1 MKSAS
6 PSLPACYLKP
16 RWTEPYQV
24 ANGVYETLMN
34 VGRDLSHPVER
45 QAAFDNAVTVFNIIS
60 LASLEITKQ
69 EGAEFVEFVD
79 KPVTAHAA
87 VALAAEEA
95 DDLPIVDSA
104 GAQEPVKAYESD
116 EPSTPAEEPVK
127 TSESHPTRPQKMVG
141 HTGRGRPRM
150 YDLCAGSNKA
160 PESEKNGMGQCSN
173 CNRRTHLDNGM
184 VKQHVIK

>member
-1 MKSAS
+1 MTK
-6 PSLPACYLKP
+6 PACYLKP
-16 RWTEPYQV
+16 RWTQPWEV

-45 QAAFDNAVTVFNIIS
+45 QTAFDNAVTVFNLIS
-60 LASLEITKQ
+60 LASLEATKQ
-69 EGAEFVEFVD
+69 EGSEFVEFVD
-79 KPVTAHAA
+79 KPVTVHAA

-95 DDLPIVDSA
+95 DDLPIS
-104 GAQEPVKAYESD
+104 EPVKAQEPFIPS
-116 EPSTPAEEPVK
+116 EPSTATSEPVK
-127 TSESHPTRPQKMVG
+127 TSESHRSVSETPSNSASQK

-150 YDLCAGSNKA
+150 YDLCKGSNNA
-160 PESEKNGMGQCSN
+160 PVSEKNGMGQCSA